1 MTETDL
7 DAVDRLKAAWTDKLV
22 RVRPPAPPHLT
33 RFEKAVGR
41 VVTVSYSGRAVVD
54 FGDGAWTDVAD
65 FDRVLDEV
73 TDEAERK
80 QYDSTANSA
89 QPRPSRQA

>member
-1 MTETDL
+1 MTAADL
-7 DAVDRLKAAWTDKLV
+7 AAIDELKAAWTDRLV
-22 RVRPPAPPHLT
+22 RVRPPVPPALA
-33 RFEKAVGR
+33 RFAGAVGR

-65 FDRVLDEV
+65 FAAVLEEV

-80 QYDSTANSA
+80 KYDPTANSA
-89 QPRPSRQA
+89 QPRPGRQA

>member
-1 MTETDL
+1 MTEADL
-7 DAVDRLKAAWTDKLV
+7 DAVDRLKAAWTDRLV

-33 RFEKAVGR
+33 RFETAVGR

-65 FDRVLDEV
+65 FDWVLEEV
-73 TDEAERK
+73 ADEAARK
-80 QYDSTANSA
+80 KYDPTANSA
-89 QPRPSRQA
+89 QPRPGRQA